1 MAHSFIKGSDH
12 SDKSDFYGSNVV
24 ISSRSDFKYWFVQGN
39 SKGDYPY
46 LMFAVGNY
54 EYKKRGVYVL
64 ENNNSLLGK
73 IPASPFDGIPYT
85 NIGWNPVKS
94 IWIEVKGVSS
104 STKSASYS
112 GEMSSLKMSSVPH
125 DIKGTGVGSGY
136 KSPFASFTYSPANPA
151 VGEQVTFDAS
161 ASSDSDGTVD
171 KYEWDFG
178 DSSTATGKTAYHSY
192 SAAGTYTVKLTVTD
206 NSNLTNSTQKTITIT
221 SANQSPVAA
230 FTYSPENPKAGEKVT
245 FDASSSSDSDGTIE
259 SYEWDFGNKSTGK
272 GQKVYNT
279 FTQNGDYSITLTVK
293 DNSGATGTKT
303 ASLSVSP
310 KGDSRGGKPKD
321 PNSLQGDPVNIINGN
336 MLMIKDDF
344 SNPSPGM
351 PFEFVRA
358 YNSMIETDSPL
369 GAGWTHNYNIT
380 LTPPADSASSA
391 VIKDTDG
398 KIIIFYQNSPG
409 QFKPE
414 SGEYS
419 TLSKK
424 DSNYVWQKKDKIK
437 YTFNSNGKLQ
447 PISDRNNNAVS
458 ITYDDNERL
467 KTLTDTAGRNYSITC
482 DDNNHITKVTN
493 PAGKTVSYTYDS
505 DGNLTKVTNTVGVVT
520 QYEYNDTNDKHNITK
535 QTVGNKFVY
544 TYSYDE
550 QDHCVSAKGPNGEI
564 GYSFD
569 YKFTG
574 GNTAMPDS
582 RGNTTTKYHNDSG
595 KVSKIE
601 YPDSTQE
608 VFSWDGNLNKTSET
622 LQDNSTWS
630 YEYDGNG
637 NITKAVDAL
646 GNSKIMSYDENDNL
660 VSLIDELSRTTKYTY
675 DGNGNLT
682 RITLPDNTETN
693 FTYNSRGQ
701 PLTIADSSGKTTTFA
716 YDSQGNLTSVT
727 DPEGN
732 KVSYAYD
739 SLGRRTKVTDARGK
753 VTQYEYDALNRVTK
767 ITDAQSGEINTSYE
781 VAGLGSL
788 KDQNSNTTTFL
799 YDSLDQLTSV
809 TDPLGKTKQFSYDAT
824 GNLSSRTDF
833 NGNTTNYTYDAMNRL
848 TTIKYPDSSQVAYT
862 YDSMGRMTQAT
873 KNYTDT
879 FTYAYDTLGRVTSY
893 TNNRGLS
900 VSYAYDKN
908 GNLTSLTYP
917 GSKTITYEYDNQN
930 RLTQVKDWAGRK
942 TSYSYDQR
950 GLLTQATLPNG
961 TKAQYAYDNAGR
973 MTSLKNVKSD
983 NTVIASYSYT
993 LDSNGNIASE
1003 TADQPISRSVKAQT
1017 VSYTY
1022 GSDNRLSSANSTS
1035 FTYDDNG
1042 NISAKGS
1049 NSFQYDYE
1057 NCLKKVTTS
1066 QGTWEYEYDGVGNRI
1081 EIKNGSDTRRFLVDQ
1096 TGMTQALAEYDG
1108 NGNLI
1113 AYYIYG
1119 LGLIY
1124 KVDASGNPYYYHYDF
1139 TGNTV
1144 AMTDSSGSIVNKYAY
1159 TPFGTLVGSKETVSN
1174 PFRYVGKYG
1183 VMDDNNGLFYMRA
1196 RYYDAETGRFITKDP
1211 IGFAGGVNLYAYV
1224 KNNPMKWIDP
1234 TGTCIKTDESLSW
1247 LDLIR
1252 QRWNKLRMDELII
1265 SWMEKEKLRELGNL
1279 PRFNY
1284 NDYEPKRI
1292 VLEFVADVSNW
1303 QLPDGW

>member
-1 MAHSFIKGSDH
+1 MKTTCKYTIMFILVSLFSLLNHFLNPTISAGGTAYIIVHVHNPEGIEIASIEGMNQYDVEIYDGDTLISYGTYDSSSHNKLISISSGSHTIKAKFNGMTKEQTISINNNETKEITFTFERTEFDLEGYLKSISDSGEVNASGTLECRGQGSFIIKHYKLSKCNVRGAATIGVEYSSDPASIKGDARSKVKISESLFEAELFAEISITKFCEDSLRGERIAMAHSFIKGSDH

-171 KYEWDFG
+171 KYKWDFG

-447 PISDRNNNAVS
+447 SISDRNNNAVS

-701 PLTIADSSGKTTTFA
+701 PLTIADSSGKR
-716 YDSQGNLTSVT
+716 
-727 DPEGN
+727 
-732 KVSYAYD
+732 
-739 SLGRRTKVTDARGK
+739 LGRKK
-753 VTQYEYDALNRVTK
+753 NL
-767 ITDAQSGEINTSYE
+767 
-781 VAGLGSL
+781 L
-788 KDQNSNTTTFL
+788 
-799 YDSLDQLTSV
+799 QL
-809 TDPLGKTKQFSYDAT
+809 
-824 GNLSSRTDF
+824 
-833 NGNTTNYTYDAMNRL
+833 
-848 TTIKYPDSSQVAYT
+848 
-862 YDSMGRMTQAT
+862 
-873 KNYTDT
+873 
-879 FTYAYDTLGRVTSY
+879 
-893 TNNRGLS
+893 
-900 VSYAYDKN
+900 
-908 GNLTSLTYP
+908 
-917 GSKTITYEYDNQN
+917 
-930 RLTQVKDWAGRK
+930 
-942 TSYSYDQR
+942 
-950 GLLTQATLPNG
+950 
-961 TKAQYAYDNAGR
+961 
-973 MTSLKNVKSD
+973 
-983 NTVIASYSYT
+983 
-993 LDSNGNIASE
+993 
-1003 TADQPISRSVKAQT
+1003 
-1017 VSYTY
+1017 
-1022 GSDNRLSSANSTS
+1022 
-1035 FTYDDNG
+1035 
-1042 NISAKGS
+1042 
-1049 NSFQYDYE
+1049 
-1057 NCLKKVTTS
+1057 
-1066 QGTWEYEYDGVGNRI
+1066 
-1081 EIKNGSDTRRFLVDQ
+1081 
-1096 TGMTQALAEYDG
+1096 
-1108 NGNLI
+1108 
-1113 AYYIYG
+1113 
-1119 LGLIY
+1119 
-1124 KVDASGNPYYYHYDF
+1124 
-1139 TGNTV
+1139 
-1144 AMTDSSGSIVNKYAY
+1144 
-1159 TPFGTLVGSKETVSN
+1159 
-1174 PFRYVGKYG
+1174 
-1183 VMDDNNGLFYMRA
+1183 
-1196 RYYDAETGRFITKDP
+1196 
-1211 IGFAGGVNLYAYV
+1211 
-1224 KNNPMKWIDP
+1224 
-1234 TGTCIKTDESLSW
+1234 
-1247 LDLIR
+1247 
-1252 QRWNKLRMDELII
+1252 
-1265 SWMEKEKLRELGNL
+1265 
-1279 PRFNY
+1279 
-1284 NDYEPKRI
+1284 
-1292 VLEFVADVSNW
+1292 
-1303 QLPDGW
+1303 